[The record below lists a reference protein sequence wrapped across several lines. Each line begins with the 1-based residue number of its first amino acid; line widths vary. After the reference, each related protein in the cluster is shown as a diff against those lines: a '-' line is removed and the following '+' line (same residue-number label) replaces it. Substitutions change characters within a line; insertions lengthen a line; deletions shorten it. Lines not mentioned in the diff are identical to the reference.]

1 MYKIGLITVLLLS
14 FSIGLLAQDYI
25 EGVVK
30 NTEGEV
36 IKAVNVVI
44 EGSNQGSVT
53 SNSGVFKIQRDKIQS
68 DTVRLVFSHLQF
80 KTYVYESLLSDLQS
94 SEPIQITL
102 MERTRELEGVEV
114 IENSVIE
121 DVKDVQSITRIDKKS
136 ARSLPSTFGD
146 FNKILVTLPGVAS
159 NNELSSAYSVRG
171 GNFDEN
177 LVYVNDIPVYRPFLS
192 NAGRQEGLSFV
203 NPDMVEDIEFYA
215 GGWEAKYGDKLSS
228 SLNIEYKEP
237 DTREGGATVGLL
249 GGQAFFGGK
258 KGRLSHMTGLR
269 HKDSRYL
276 LNTLKTEG
284 QYFPTYTDI
293 QSLLTFDLTNKNSSE
308 INRTKLNLL
317 FSYGRNR
324 YLTQPESQDTQF
336 GSIQANFRLQTAFI
350 GREILDYDTYQ
361 TGFRLTHRFT
371 DRLRSHLIGSAL
383 YTYEREKFD
392 VEGAYRLCD
401 VNTTSGSDDCV
412 VVRGVGT
419 NYDYGRNSLKAN
431 IYSLESRNEYL
442 LSEQSTLEVG
452 AGFSFQE
459 ISDEINEYSF
469 LDSADYVQI
478 QESTFNSIDLTT
490 VQYYAYAQNTKIWGD
505 SSHAL
510 NVGARLNYNDYNNQL
525 LFSPRVA
532 YRYSPKWEKRTTF
545 KLSVGYYQQPPF
557 YRELRD
563 GDGNIQDNVYA
574 QKSIHYIAG
583 VTRIFYM
590 WGRPFLFNSDAYYKK
605 LYDLIPYDVDNVRIR
620 YDPSKKAEGYAA
632 GFDFRVNGEFIKG
645 TQSWFSIGFL
655 KSVEDIVGDQYTL
668 YFDEEGEEIPAYLA
682 TDDNVDETQTI
693 DIGNLRRPTDQRV
706 NLAVYF
712 EDHMP
717 RDPSLRVHLNMVFG
731 SGYPFGPPKSVRYR
745 NAFSGDEYYRVD
757 LGLSKI
763 FEREKTKILPS
774 IILRVELLNALAA
787 DNTLSYTWIEDVNG
801 NNFAIPNSLSA
812 RFLNI
817 KLSAEL

>member
-1 MYKIGLITVLLLS
+1 MNKT
-14 FSIGLLAQDYI
+14 GLLAVLALLFSTLLFSQTVRV
-25 EGVVK
+25 EGLVK
-30 NTEGEV
+30 DGFGNAIQGASVV
-36 IKAVNVVI
+36 IKGSTKGAITNEKGSFVLSANDSTKDITLVLSHVRFVSKELKVPIRNGKVKPLSIEMVESTTELDEVEISENVSSTDI
-44 EGSNQGSVT
+44 QSVT
-53 SNSGVFKIQRDKIQS
+53 K
-68 DTVRLVFSHLQF
+68 
-80 KTYVYESLLSDLQS
+80 
-94 SEPIQITL
+94 
-102 MERTRELEGVEV
+102 
-114 IENSVIE
+114 
-121 DVKDVQSITRIDKKS
+121 IDKKS
-136 ARSLPSTFGD
+136 AKSLPSTFGD

-237 DTREGGATVGLL
+237 KERSGGATVGLL
-249 GGQAFFGGK
+249 GGTAYFGGK
-258 KGRLSHMTGLR
+258 NKRVSHMTGLR

-276 LNTLKTEG
+276 LGTLKTQG

-293 QSLLTFDLTNKNSSE
+293 QSLITFDLTNRKSSE

-317 FSYGRNR
+317 LSYGRNR
-324 YLTQPESQDTQF
+324 YLTQPISQETQF
-336 GSIQANFRLQTAFI
+336 GSIQANFRLQTGFE

-361 TGFRLTHRFT
+361 SGFRLTHRVSNRFRT
-371 DRLRSHLIGSAL
+371 HLIGSGL
-383 YTYEREKFD
+383 FTYEREQFD

-401 VNTTSGSDDCV
+401 VNNNSESDDCA
-412 VVRGVGT
+412 VVRGLGR

-431 IYSLESRNEYL
+431 LYSIESRSEYL
-442 LSEQSTLEVG
+442 LSELSTIELGGGVT
-452 AGFSFQE
+452 FQQ
-459 ISDEINEYSF
+459 IRDEINEYSF
-469 LDSADYVQI
+469 IDSADFIQVQNPVFNEI
-478 QESTFNSIDLTT
+478 QLKTA
-490 VQYYAYAQNTKIWGD
+490 QYHAYLQNTMIWGD
-505 SSHAL
+505 SAHAISI
-510 NVGARLNYNDYNNQL
+510 GARLNYWDFNEQL
-525 LFSPRVA
+525 LFSPRLA
-532 YRYSPKWEKRTTF
+532 YRYSPKWRMPTTF
-545 KLSVGYYQQPPF
+545 KFSVGYYQQPPF

-563 GDGNIQDNVYA
+563 FDGNIKDQVLA
-574 QKSIHYIAG
+574 QRSIHYITSF
-583 VTRIFYM
+583 TRVFYM

-605 LYDLIPYDVDNVRIR
+605 LYDIIPYDIDNVRIR
-620 YDPSKKAEGYAA
+620 YFPSNNAEGYAA

-645 TQSWFSIGFL
+645 TQSWFSVGFL
-655 KSVEDIVGDQYTL
+655 KTQENISDDQFTVFY
-668 YFDEEGEEIPAYLA
+668 DEEGVEIPAHQA
-682 TDDNVDETQTI
+682 NDENTADSETINV
-693 DIGNLRRPTDQRV
+693 GSLRRPTDQRI

-717 RDPSLRVHLNMVFG
+717 NDPSLRVHLNMVFG

-763 FEREKTKILPS
+763 FNRSAKKIFPS
-774 IILRVELLNALAA
+774 VILRLELLNALAA